1 MSTLKFT
8 LNGKPATANAGDTIL
23 DAATAAGYFIPTLC
37 HSEELKPFASCF
49 VCAVEVEGRPT
60 LVPSCSTEVLE
71 GVVVNTENERV
82 QGARKTCLDLLL
94 SDHVGDCLG
103 PCMTSCP
110 AGIDIPGFV
119 NHIASGRDRE
129 ALELIHNNMPL
140 AGCLGR
146 VCTRPCEEGCRRQLV
161 EEPIAICQLKRFPA
175 DQAVSNGWKPAA
187 PAGLLFSKD
196 RKTSGVQAQ
205 PAGKK
210 VAVVGA
216 GPAGLSAAFYLQM
229 FGIDCTVFDAH
240 EAPGGMIR
248 FGIPSYRLPRDIID
262 GEVAAIEELGATF
275 KYNTKLGEDVSLD
288 QLREEYDAVFLGLGA
303 QMASGMR
310 TPGEEL
316 DGVQSGIEFLAKVS
330 RDETLPIG
338 RNVVIVGGG
347 NTAIDAARTALR
359 LGAEKVS
366 ILYRRAREQMPAWD
380 EEIDAALEE
389 GVRLETLAAPVKIEP
404 GGDKLALTCVRMQLG
419 EPDDSGRRSPVPVE
433 GSEFTTEF
441 DDIIAAIGQN
451 VDASMA
457 PGMELTAWGSIV
469 ADEQNGR
476 TAIDNVFAG
485 GDCVTGA
492 DIAVN
497 AVAAGRRA
505 ALAINQSLRG
515 EAVVG
520 DPMSYNHTMGGLDQI
535 PAAVTEP
542 FGKEK
547 RIPMPHLDAKKR
559 ATNFEEVETGFT
571 EEMARAEALR
581 CMECGCRD
589 AHECSL
595 RDFAT
600 LFGADA
606 DQFAGSRR
614 DYRRDDS
621 HELLVY
627 EEHKCI
633 QCGSCVRACDELF
646 NSPCLGFTGR
656 GFDARIKPALDR
668 QMVLINNDE
677 LPRLVDYCPVGALTL
692 KTDPV
697 ATLEPDAFLNPKED
711 GHENI

>member
-1 MSTLKFT
+1 MINFT
-8 LNGKPATANAGDTIL
+8 LNGQPATANAGDTIL
-23 DAATAAGYFIPTLC
+23 DAARAAGYFIPTFC

-49 VCAVEVEGRPT
+49 VCAVEVEGRRS
-60 LVPSCSTEVLE
+60 LVPSCSTDVTE
-71 GVVVNTENERV
+71 GMVVNTENKRV
-82 QGARKTCLDLLL
+82 EGARKTCLDLLL

-119 NHIASGRDRE
+119 SHIANGRDRE

-175 DQAVSNGWKPAA
+175 DQTVSRHWN
-187 PAGLLFSKD
+187 LSSSK
-196 RKTSGVQAQ
+196 R
-205 PAGKK
+205 PCIGKK

-216 GPAGLSAAFYLQM
+216 GPAGLSAAYYLQK
-229 FGIDCTVFDAH
+229 FGIDCTVIDAH

-262 GEVAAIEELGATF
+262 GEVAAIEELGAAF
-275 KYNTKLGEDVSLD
+275 KYNTKLGEDITLD
-288 QLREEYDAVFLGLGA
+288 LLREEYDAVFLGLGA
-303 QMASGMR
+303 QKASSMR
-310 TPGEEL
+310 TAGEDL

-338 RNVVIVGGG
+338 KTVVVVGGG

-359 LGAEKVS
+359 LGADSVS

-380 EEIDAALEE
+380 EEVDAALEE
-389 GVRLETLAAPVKIEP
+389 GVLLETLAAPVKIEP
-404 GGDKLALTCVRMQLG
+404 GDSGLVLTCVRMELG
-419 EPDDSGRRSPVPVE
+419 EPDDSGRRRPVPVE
-433 GSEFTTEF
+433 GSKFTTEV

-457 PGMELTAWGSIV
+457 PGMELTAWGSMV
-469 ADEQNGR
+469 ADEQTGQ
-476 TAIDNVFAG
+476 TALENVFAG

-505 ALAINQSLRG
+505 AFAINQFLRG
-515 EAVVG
+515 EHVVG
-520 DPMSYNHTMGGLDQI
+520 DPNGYNHTMGAMDEI
-535 PAAVTEP
+535 PAAVIEP
-542 FGKEK
+542 FEKAK

-571 EEMARAEALR
+571 EEMARAEAAR

-600 LFGADA
+600 LFGASA
-606 DQFAGSRR
+606 DRFAGGRR
-614 DYRRDDS
+614 EYRRDDS
-621 HELLVY
+621 HEVLVY

-633 QCGSCVRACDELF
+633 QCGSCVRACDEVL

-668 QMVLINNDE
+668 RMVLIKFDE
-677 LPRLVDYCPVGALTL
+677 LPRLAEFCPVGALTL

-697 ATLEPDAFLNPKED
+697 ATLEPENFLKSKED
-711 GHENI
+711 